1 MSRSIRILTLFIAA
15 LACTVSVRSARA
27 SNYGEV
33 EMTREG
39 KAAIEQGLQY
49 LANNQRADGSFGG
62 EMGNTT
68 GIVAAGCM
76 AWMVS
81 GNLPGEGPYGKNV
94 AKGIEFIL
102 SCAQPTGFLFKGAG
116 GSMYH
121 HGLATICL
129 AEAWGQTRDK
139 RIATVLKKAVD
150 LIIRSQNNAG
160 GWHYQPGM
168 PSYDLSVVVM
178 QVMALRAAKDAG
190 IAVPKETI
198 DRALALIETLRT
210 PKDGEGLSGFS
221 YQGGG
226 ARTWSTT
233 AAGCAS
239 LLLCGDYKAST
250 LKDPLDYLVKARE
263 KKEDT
268 LPQLSQFF
276 AYGHYYGIVAMYRAG
291 GQGGKF
297 LDYWKKWY
305 PDISRDMI
313 NRQTKTGPGRGQFP
327 LGYGVWSTGMCV
339 LMLGVPYRYLPIYQR

>member
-1 MSRSIRILTLFIAA
+1 MLRKLAVSLLCATLVVVLSFRAQAA
-15 LACTVSVRSARA
+15 
-27 SNYGEV
+27 NYGEV
-33 EMTREG
+33 ELSREG
-39 KAAIEQGLQY
+39 KAAIEQGMQY

-76 AWMVS
+76 AWMVA
-81 GNLPGEGPYGKNV
+81 GNLPGEGQYGKNV
-94 AKGIEFIL
+94 SKAVEYII
-102 SCAQPTGFLFKGAG
+102 SCQQASGFLFKGRD

-129 AEAWGQTRDK
+129 SEAWGQTRDK
-139 RIATVLKKAVD
+139 RIATALKKAVD

-198 DRALALIETLRT
+198 DRALTLIETLRT

-221 YQGGG
+221 YSGGG
-226 ARTWSTT
+226 RTWSTT

-239 LLLCGDYKAST
+239 LLLCGDYKASA

-263 KKEDT
+263 RKEDVGS
-268 LPQLSQFF
+268 PWF

-297 LDYWKKWY
+297 LEYWKKWY
-305 PDISRDMI
+305 PDVSRDI
-313 NRQTKTGPGRGQFP
+313 ISKQAKSGANRGQFP
-327 LGYGVWSTGMCV
+327 LGYGCWSTGICC